1 LQANSG
7 VVGGYEGW
15 KSIAEHKPESIELA
29 KHATSLES
37 NCPTK
42 LKRSVNQPGSHQKA
56 LHGRTHENEATL
68 I

>member
-1 LQANSG
+1 
-7 VVGGYEGW
+7 VVGEYEGW

-37 NCPTK
+37 K
-42 LKRSVNQPGSHQKA
+42 LSNEAQALRQPARLTPEGLARESLFRRA
-56 LHGRTHENEATL
+56 HENEATL